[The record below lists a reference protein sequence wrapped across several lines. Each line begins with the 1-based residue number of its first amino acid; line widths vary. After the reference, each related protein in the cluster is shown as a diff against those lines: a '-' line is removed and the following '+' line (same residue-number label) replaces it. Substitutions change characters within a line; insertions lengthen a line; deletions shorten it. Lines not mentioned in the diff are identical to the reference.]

1 MTIKRKLT
9 TVQAPVAQPGFLGAG
24 HHARAVIQVP
34 YDESDPFILLMDDVL
49 DKANDEPAGGPHPH
63 AGFETVSLLLE
74 GEIGDSAHK
83 MKEGDFQKMTAGSG
97 IIHTETIERKA
108 KMRLLQ
114 LWTVLPK
121 KDRWTLPKVQDL
133 PFDKV
138 PKIMEEGLEIR
149 IYSGTLAGV
158 SSPLENYTPM
168 IIADIHLDAGVTT
181 TQTIPA
187 SYSTF
192 LYVIDGS
199 IQVGGDNSNTLKENH
214 VGWLDRFTEESSS
227 ELRLTAAGAKARVVL
242 YAGQPQGDEIVSHGP
257 FIGDT
262 EDDIRRLYQEFRQ
275 GKMKHISTVP
285 AEQRILW

>member
-1 MTIKRKLT
+1 MIIKRKLV
-9 TVQAPVAQPGFLGAG
+9 TVQTPSAQPGFLGAG
-24 HHARAVIQVP
+24 HKARTVIQVP

-49 DKANDEPAGGPHPH
+49 DKTDDEPAGGPHPH

-83 MKEGDFQKMTAGSG
+83 MRAGDFQKMTAGGG
-97 IIHTETIERKA
+97 IIHTETIDRKA
-108 KMRLLQ
+108 KLRLLQ

-133 PFDKV
+133 PLGAV
-138 PKIMEEGLEIR
+138 PKYVGNGVEIR
-149 IYSGTLAGV
+149 VYSGTWAGT
-158 SSPLENYTPM
+158 SSPLQNHTPM
-168 IIADIHLDAGVTT
+168 IIADIQLDAGVS
-181 TQTIPA
+181 TIQHVPA

-192 LYVIDGS
+192 LYVIAGNVK
-199 IQVGGDNSNTLKENH
+199 VGDDVNNVLGENN
-214 VGWLDRFTEESSS
+214 VGWLDRFSEDASS
-227 ELRLTAAGAKARVVL
+227 EVVLTAGASPARVVL
-242 YAGQPQGDEIVSHGP
+242 YSGQPQGDEIVAHGP

-262 EDDIRRLYQEFRQ
+262 EADIRRLYQEFRQ

>member
-1 MTIKRKLT
+1 MTIKRKLVK
-9 TVQAPVAQPGFLGAG
+9 VQAPAAQPGFLGAG
-24 HHARAVIQVP
+24 HKARAVIQTP

-49 DKANDEPAGGPHPH
+49 DKVDDEPAGGPHPH
-63 AGFETVSLLLE
+63 AGFETVSLMLE
-74 GEIGDSAHK
+74 GEMGDSAHK
-83 MKEGDFQKMTAGSG
+83 MKGGDFQKMTAGSG

-133 PFDKV
+133 PLEKV
-138 PKIMEEGLEIR
+138 PKIVDDGVEIR
-149 IYSGTLAGV
+149 LYSGTLAGV
-158 SSPLENYTPM
+158 SSPLQNFVPM

-181 TQTIPA
+181 TQQIPA
-187 SYSTF
+187 VYTTF

-199 IQVGGDNSNTLKENH
+199 IQVGGDNNNILKENH
-214 VGWLDRFTEESSS
+214 VGWLDRFTEDVSS
-227 ELRLTAAGAKARVVL
+227 EVKLTAGASRTRVVL
-242 YAGQPQGDEIVSHGP
+242 YSGQPQGDEIVSHGP

>member
-9 TVQAPVAQPGFLGAG
+9 TVQTPVAQPGFLGAG
-24 HHARAVIQVP
+24 HNARAVIQIP

-97 IIHTETIERKA
+97 IVHTETIERKA

-192 LYVIDGS
+192 LYVIEGNLKVGS
-199 IQVGGDNSNTLKENH
+199 EGNNTLNENQ
-214 VGWLDRFTEESSS
+214 VGWLDRFTEDGSS
-227 ELRLTAAGAKARVVL
+227 EISLTAGASPARVVL

-257 FIGDT
+257 FIADT
-262 EDDIRRLYQEFRQ
+262 EADIRRLYQDFRQ